1 LQKLFFFGI
10 LDFHVVRWIT
20 MSSKIW
26 ILQFVLQFTLKKS
39 LEVYIFVYCL
49 TVFRKKLFGWLCSCV
64 CAGSS
69 HCSVS
74 GLNVFEGNNRNVM
87 ETEDNGSKVNFLFFE
102 PLARYYFHNFNM
114 NLWHRFAKQ
123 GGCLLL
129 ENSYHIFWPVLIIAW
144 LCLRE
149 FECCTVR

>member
-1 LQKLFFFGI
+1 LNTAI
-10 LDFHVVRWIT
+10 C
-20 MSSKIW
+20 
-26 ILQFVLQFTLKKS
+26 FTVYTKKN

-49 TVFRKKLFGWLCSCV
+49 TLFRMKLLGWLCFCV

-69 HCSVS
+69 QCSVS

-87 ETEDNGSKVNFLFFE
+87 ETEDNGSKVNFHFFE
-102 PLARYYFHNFNM
+102 PLARYYFHNFSM
-114 NLWHRFAKQ
+114 NLWHRFGKQ
-123 GGCLLL
+123 GDCLLL
-129 ENSYHIFWPVLIIAW
+129 ENSYHIFWSVLIIAW